1 MYRVQ
6 IIGEAVR
13 HLTREFGSSYPD
25 VQRREI
31 AGMRSRL
38 VRDYFGIDRQS
49 VWDAATEDIPRLAI
63 RVRVILDELA
73 SDEHRE

>member
-1 MYRVQ
+1 
-6 IIGEAVR
+6 
-13 HLTREFGSSYPD
+13 
-25 VQRREI
+25 
-31 AGMRSRL
+31 MRSRL
-38 VRDYFGIDRQS
+38 VHDYFGIDRQS